1 MVAASVENVRSGHR
15 VPTGD
20 PERYLE
26 LTVSARDET
35 GAVLAVEQLRVG
47 QVWEWWPVA
56 QKVSDN
62 RLAPGESMTL
72 TLQLPTLERPVTIE
86 ASLDHVRI
94 SPTNAQYH
102 DLGNYPARRRVD
114 VIQQVVG
121 LSEHRH
127 NVAP

>member
-1 MVAASVENVRSGHR
+1 M
-15 VPTGD
+15 PTGD

-26 LTVSARDET
+26 LTVSARDAT
-35 GAVLAVEQLRVG
+35 GVVIAVEQLRIG

-72 TLQLPTLERPVTIE
+72 SLLLPSLERPVTVE

-102 DLGNYPARRRVD
+102 DLESHPARRRVD
-114 VIQQVVG
+114 VIQQAVV
-121 LSEHRH
+121 LSHH
-127 NVAP
+127 KPSTFYTYV